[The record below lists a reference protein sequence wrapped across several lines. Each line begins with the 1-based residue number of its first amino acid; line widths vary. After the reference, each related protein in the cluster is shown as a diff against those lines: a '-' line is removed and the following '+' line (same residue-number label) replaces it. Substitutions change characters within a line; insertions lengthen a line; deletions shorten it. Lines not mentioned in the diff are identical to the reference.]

1 LNKCLQKF
9 VIKKKKETIQQT
21 KRTSSAAIQNVP
33 VPPFADYT
41 NFHMFL
47 RQQQYPA
54 AQLFMNPMNSLIFNK
69 DKDNVEDK
77 EVIKLL
83 FLKQNCCKKIFRK

>member
-1 LNKCLQKF
+1 
-9 VIKKKKETIQQT
+9 
-21 KRTSSAAIQNVP
+21 
-33 VPPFADYT
+33 
-41 NFHMFL
+41 MFL
-47 RQQQYPA
+47 QQQQYPA

-83 FLKQNCCKKIFRK
+83 FLKQNCCKKFFVNNVLQ